1 MLISIA
7 MMFLVGMSM
16 GWICKK
22 IHLPSLFGMIVTGI
36 VLGPYV
42 LDVIDASIL
51 NISSDLRRI
60 ALIIILMR
68 AGLSLDLNDL
78 KKVGRPAVLMCFVPA
93 CFEIG
98 GMVLLAPKLL
108 GISIL
113 DAAIM
118 GTVIAAVSPA
128 VIVPKMLKLMEEGY
142 GVKKSIPQM
151 ILAGAS
157 VDDVFVIV
165 MFTAFTGL
173 AQGDQVS
180 AVDFIN
186 IPISI
191 AVGALAGF
199 LIGFLSA
206 EYFKKIHIRDTSK
219 VIILVCVSFLLVTF
233 EDEFA
238 SVIPFA
244 SLIAVMTMGIALQQK
259 RKNVAK
265 RLSAKFNKLWV
276 GAEVMLF
283 VLVGATVDI
292 RYAVSAGVVSIV
304 LIFAVLVFRMLGVF
318 LCLLKTKLTMKERM
332 FCVIAYMPKATVQ
345 AAIGGV
351 PLAMGLSCGNIVL
364 TVAVT
369 AILITAPLGAFL
381 IEATYKKWLG
391 RQTEIK
397 VVQQIYKWYTEEGY
411 GAAKIA
417 NMLNEKGYKTKRN
430 CKWSQNATC
439 RILTNEIYT
448 GKIINGKQEVSDFL
462 TGQRRD
468 KDETEWM
475 VVERPELRIIE
486 DETFEKAQEIL
497 RGRHDAF
504 NLSHERQSN
513 KHLFSTLI
521 KCKECGWSFRRTV
534 RTYKN
539 TYVRWVCSGRN
550 GRGAD
555 SCPNKTVVDEEELIE
570 VLQEYFTNVLK
581 QKKKVIAHV
590 VNEFQRVYKAKDE
603 NVEYE
608 KELNAELAKLQKTRQ
623 KYMDMYTDDL
633 ISREELNEK
642 IGGSRQEMERIENEL
657 KMVSYHLTKGEQ
669 LENIL
674 NNTFK
679 EIEDITDVHQM
690 TNQQLKRLIQK
701 IEVDKEGNV
710 DIYLRLLGDL
720 GLDES
725 VLIEENETALN
736 CDDQT

>member
-265 RLSAKFNKLWV
+265 RLSAKFNKLWKQGINGFCPCHHTV
-276 GAEVMLF
+276 IDAGQLF
-283 VLVGATVDI
+283 DFKRNRYFRIDKRGKTFRDGTVYNFYRTDLNDLVFGWTESSGLKVKYYI
-292 RYAVSAGVVSIV
+292 GIIETLPLGIFYQFLQAVSA
-304 LIFAVLVFRMLGVF
+304 F
-318 LCLLKTKLTMKERM
+318 
-332 FCVIAYMPKATVQ
+332 
-345 AAIGGV
+345 
-351 PLAMGLSCGNIVL
+351 
-364 TVAVT
+364 
-369 AILITAPLGAFL
+369 
-381 IEATYKKWLG
+381 
-391 RQTEIK
+391 
-397 VVQQIYKWYTEEGY
+397 
-411 GAAKIA
+411 
-417 NMLNEKGYKTKRN
+417 
-430 CKWSQNATC
+430 
-439 RILTNEIYT
+439 
-448 GKIINGKQEVSDFL
+448 
-462 TGQRRD
+462 
-468 KDETEWM
+468 
-475 VVERPELRIIE
+475 
-486 DETFEKAQEIL
+486 
-497 RGRHDAF
+497 
-504 NLSHERQSN
+504 
-513 KHLFSTLI
+513 
-521 KCKECGWSFRRTV
+521 
-534 RTYKN
+534 
-539 TYVRWVCSGRN
+539 
-550 GRGAD
+550 
-555 SCPNKTVVDEEELIE
+555 
-570 VLQEYFTNVLK
+570 
-581 QKKKVIAHV
+581 
-590 VNEFQRVYKAKDE
+590 
-603 NVEYE
+603 
-608 KELNAELAKLQKTRQ
+608 
-623 KYMDMYTDDL
+623 
-633 ISREELNEK
+633 
-642 IGGSRQEMERIENEL
+642 
-657 KMVSYHLTKGEQ
+657 
-669 LENIL
+669 
-674 NNTFK
+674 
-679 EIEDITDVHQM
+679 
-690 TNQQLKRLIQK
+690 
-701 IEVDKEGNV
+701 
-710 DIYLRLLGDL
+710 
-720 GLDES
+720 
-725 VLIEENETALN
+725 
-736 CDDQT
+736 

>member
-1 MLISIA
+1 MAKWTSLFIPVCQRRRMGYA
-7 MMFLVGMSM
+7 DQYCHDVLVGMSM

-206 EYFKKIHIRDTSK
+206 EYFKKDSYKRYFKSYYSC
-219 VIILVCVSFLLVTF
+219 VCFLLLVTF

-244 SLIAVMTMGIALQQK
+244 SLIAVMTMGMLCSRREK
-259 RKNVAK
+259 RAK
-265 RLSAKFNKLWV
+265 RLSAN
-276 GAEVMLF
+276 
-283 VLVGATVDI
+283 
-292 RYAVSAGVVSIV
+292 SI
-304 LIFAVLVFRMLGVF
+304 
-318 LCLLKTKLTMKERM
+318 
-332 FCVIAYMPKATVQ
+332 
-345 AAIGGV
+345 
-351 PLAMGLSCGNIVL
+351 N
-364 TVAVT
+364 
-369 AILITAPLGAFL
+369 
-381 IEATYKKWLG
+381 LG
-391 RQTEIK
+391 RRRSD
-397 VVQQIYKWYTEEGY
+397 
-411 GAAKIA
+411 AF
-417 NMLNEKGYKTKRN
+417 R
-430 CKWSQNATC
+430 TC
-439 RILTNEIYT
+439 R
-448 GKIINGKQEVSDFL
+448 
-462 TGQRRD
+462 
-468 KDETEWM
+468 
-475 VVERPELRIIE
+475 
-486 DETFEKAQEIL
+486 
-497 RGRHDAF
+497 
-504 NLSHERQSN
+504 SN
-513 KHLFSTLI
+513 
-521 KCKECGWSFRRTV
+521 
-534 RTYKN
+534 
-539 TYVRWVCSGRN
+539 
-550 GRGAD
+550 
-555 SCPNKTVVDEEELIE
+555 
-570 VLQEYFTNVLK
+570 
-581 QKKKVIAHV
+581 
-590 VNEFQRVYKAKDE
+590 
-603 NVEYE
+603 
-608 KELNAELAKLQKTRQ
+608 
-623 KYMDMYTDDL
+623 
-633 ISREELNEK
+633 
-642 IGGSRQEMERIENEL
+642 
-657 KMVSYHLTKGEQ
+657 
-669 LENIL
+669 
-674 NNTFK
+674 
-679 EIEDITDVHQM
+679 
-690 TNQQLKRLIQK
+690 
-701 IEVDKEGNV
+701 
-710 DIYLRLLGDL
+710 
-720 GLDES
+720 
-725 VLIEENETALN
+725 
-736 CDDQT
+736 